1 MKHKPRKDTDCD
13 PGEGDCATPVLPS
26 VVCYYTGRKVG
37 EEPEKQRPIRERE
50 FYESSTPPFI
60 MGGVYDDESR
70 GYDQGRHAGNK
81 GESRRLL
88 LIEDS
93 AQARRSLTSP
103 HSEAILSLVMPN
115 YLEVGLPQIKCG
127 SRRKSD
133 PTTILQA
140 QAGIVDLRGL
150 IESHDRSGK
159 IQDNGQIAIA
169 TAIRRQAGL
178 SKGNSTN
185 FELHQGWC

>member
-1 MKHKPRKDTDCD
+1 
-13 PGEGDCATPVLPS
+13 
-26 VVCYYTGRKVG
+26 
-37 EEPEKQRPIRERE
+37 
-50 FYESSTPPFI
+50 
-60 MGGVYDDESR
+60 
-70 GYDQGRHAGNK
+70 
-81 GESRRLL
+81 
-88 LIEDS
+88 
-93 AQARRSLTSP
+93 
-103 HSEAILSLVMPN
+103 MPN